1 MGATPRGAPA
11 PGTPTAVPNTAKI
24 RLTKWIAKQVPA
36 SLLYRI
42 LIRRSTIPSQAIFT
56 AAFAAADPARSALD
70 IGANRGIVSYC
81 MSKRFAQVHSFEPNQ
96 ELGDFLAKV
105 LPANCALH
113 RCGLSDAPGVTELA
127 LVLEGG
133 IPIHGKG
140 RILPAPETDKQFEVQ
155 SIKLETLDGQGF
167 ADVGF
172 IKIDVEGHEEK
183 VIRGGMETLRKHR
196 PVLVIEIEK
205 RHTGR
210 PVGETHKLIESLGYR
225 GYFFRDGKQVPLS
238 EYRENMQ
245 DPDYP
250 AYINDFLFLP
260 AGA

>member
-1 MGATPRGAPA
+1 MSVTPA
-11 PGTPTAVPNTAKI
+11 PGTPAAAPPSSAKV
-24 RLTKWIAKQVPA
+24 RLTKWIAKRVPA
-36 SLLYRI
+36 PLLYRI
-42 LIRRSTIPSQAIFT
+42 LIRRSTIPTQEIFR
-56 AAFAAADPARSALD
+56 AGFAASDPKRAALD

-81 MSKRFAQVHSFEPNQ
+81 MSKRFAQVHSFEPNA

-105 LPANCALH
+105 LPSNCSLH

-133 IPIHGKG
+133 VPIHGKG
-140 RILPAPETDKQFEVQ
+140 RILSAPEADKQFEVQ
-155 SIKLETLDGQGF
+155 SIRLETLDGQSIP
-167 ADVGF
+167 DIGF

-183 VIRGGMETLRKHR
+183 VIRGGMETLRKHK

-210 PVGETHKLIESLGYR
+210 PVGESLTLIEGLGYA
-225 GYFFRDGKQVPLS
+225 GYFFEDGRQRPVS
-238 EYRENMQ
+238 EYQERMQ

-250 AYINDFLFLP
+250 AYVTDFLFLP
-260 AGA
+260 K